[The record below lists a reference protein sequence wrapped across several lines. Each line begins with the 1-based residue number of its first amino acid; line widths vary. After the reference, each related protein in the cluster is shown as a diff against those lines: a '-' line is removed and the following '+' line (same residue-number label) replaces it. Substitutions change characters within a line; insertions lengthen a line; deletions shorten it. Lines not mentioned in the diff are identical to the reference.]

1 MPARRNQRV
10 EEVYERDHIRQ
21 VEQRLDE
28 IDQRMEERMD
38 QMMEQMTE
46 QMGALLANQNRAN
59 QPPNGGQHLPRA
71 EFSVFGDEED
81 DEYYEEA
88 PQRRQRGRVDDDR
101 RRLESG
107 MRTEIPE
114 FYGGLKSE
122 EFLDW
127 LATVE
132 EILEFK
138 DVPADRRV
146 PLVATRFRDRTTAW
160 WQQLKLTRSR
170 LGKPKIDTWEKMK
183 KHLKTTFLPYNFQRL
198 MYQKL
203 QNLRQGSKSVD
214 DYTTE
219 FFQLIAQNEIQ
230 ETEDQL
236 VARYIGGLRVSI
248 QDTVNLFDPVSL
260 SAAYQ
265 KALQIEKQSRRT
277 SSFSNS
283 AIAGASGSGSSG
295 VENKTAGGAVSRGTN
310 NFNQFPRS
318 AGSSNIRCFGCG
330 EMGRRQADC
339 RKTAAKKTFFADT
352 DDFDNEEFDMI
363 DDPVY
368 DSGEGLEE
376 EVVSG
381 DTGVA
386 LVVRRACL
394 TPKAADENWLRSNIF
409 QSTCTIL
416 GKVCRFVIDA
426 GSCENIISA
435 EAVQKLGIQIEK
447 HPKPYKLAWLKKGGE
462 VSVTLRALML
472 FSIGARYRDSV
483 WCDVVAM
490 DVCHLLLG
498 RPWQFDRKVMH
509 DGRNNTYSFVFESVK
524 IVLQPSRGVETA
536 KPVEIDESSVPEEVA
551 PILAEFADMFPD
563 DLPSSLPPLRD
574 IQHHI
579 DLEPG
584 AAFPNRP
591 HYRMS
596 PTEHEELRRQVEDLV
611 AKGHVRESMSP
622 CAVPALLTPK
632 KDGTFRMCVDSRAI
646 NKITFRYRFPIPR
659 LDDLLDQISGATV
672 FTKLDLK
679 SGYHQIR
686 IRVGDEWKTAFKTRE
701 GLYEW
706 LVMPFGLSNA
716 PSTFMRVM
724 NQALRPSIVLFL
736 GYIVSEEGLQVDD
749 SKIEV
754 LKHWPQP
761 SNRQDKV
768 SPRHAT
774 WVAYLQRF
782 TFMVKHKAG
791 VTNRVADALSRR
803 SNFLISL
810 RVEVPGLDSFTDLL
824 ETDSY
829 FSVVMRK
836 VRAGEQ
842 TEFLLHDRFL
852 FKGNKLCIP
861 ESSLRMHICHDPKY

>member
-1 MPARRNQRV
+1 MW
-10 EEVYERDHIRQ
+10 
-21 VEQRLDE
+21 
-28 IDQRMEERMD
+28 
-38 QMMEQMTE
+38 TK
-46 QMGALLANQNRAN
+46 
-59 QPPNGGQHLPRA
+59 
-71 EFSVFGDEED
+71 
-81 DEYYEEA
+81 
-88 PQRRQRGRVDDDR
+88 
-101 RRLESG
+101 
-107 MRTEIPE
+107 IPE
-114 FYGGLKSE
+114 FFGALKSE

-146 PLVATRFRDRTTAW
+146 PLVAARFRDRETAW

-170 LGKPKIDTWEKMK
+170 MGKPKIDTWEKIK
-183 KHLKTTFLPYNFQRL
+183 KHLKIAFLPYNFQRL

-219 FFQLIAQNEIQ
+219 FFQLIIRNEIQ

-236 VARYIGGLRVSI
+236 VARYIAGLRVSI

-260 SAAYQ
+260 SAAHQ

-283 AIAGASGSGSSG
+283 ATAGASGSVVVDWRTKQQVVPS
-295 VENKTAGGAVSRGTN
+295 VE
-310 NFNQFPRS
+310 
-318 AGSSNIRCFGCG
+318 
-330 EMGRRQADC
+330 
-339 RKTAAKKTFFADT
+339 TAAKKTFFADT
-352 DDFDNEEFDMI
+352 DDFDDEEFDMI
-363 DDPVY
+363 GDPVY

-381 DTGVA
+381 NTGVA
-386 LVVRRACL
+386 L
-394 TPKAADENWLRSNIF
+394 
-409 QSTCTIL
+409 
-416 GKVCRFVIDA
+416 VCRFVIDA

-435 EAVQKLGIQIEK
+435 EAFQKLGIQTEK

-462 VSVTLRALML
+462 VSVTLRALVL
-472 FSIGARYRDSV
+472 FSVGARYRDSV
-483 WCDVVAM
+483 WCDVVAK
-490 DVCHLLLG
+490 DACHLLLG

-524 IVLQPSRGVETA
+524 IVLQPSRGVETT
-536 KPVEIDESSVPEEVA
+536 KPVEKSVDKFAVPEEVA
-551 PILAEFADMFPD
+551 PLLAEFADVVTD
-563 DLPSSLPPLRD
+563 DLPSALPPLRD

-584 AAFPNRP
+584 AALPNRP

-596 PTEHEELRRQVEDLV
+596 PTEHEELRR
-611 AKGHVRESMSP
+611 
-622 CAVPALLTPK
+622 
-632 KDGTFRMCVDSRAI
+632 RAT
-646 NKITFRYRFPIPR
+646 NKITVRYRFPIPR

-724 NQALRPSIVLFL
+724 NQALRPFIGKFVVVYFDDILIYSANPEVHLQHLREVLCLLHKDSLFAAKKKCAFLTRKVLFL

-754 LKHWPQP
+754 VKHWPQP
-761 SNRQDKV
+761 STITEVRSFNGLSSFYRRFIPHFNSIMAPVTDCMKGVKFEWTAEAEAAFQQIKLRLTTSPILVLPDFSQPFELHSDASKLGIGAVLSQNSRPVAYFSEKPNGAKLNYSTYDVEFYTVVQAVKHWRHYLYHKEFVLYTDHEALKHLHRQDKV

-782 TFMVKHKAG
+782 TFVVKHKAG

-803 SNFLISL
+803 SNFLVSL

-824 ETDSY
+824 ETDPY

-836 VRAGEQ
+836 PTIRKEVEKYVQRCRVCQVSKGAATNAGLYMPLPVPSQ
-842 TEFLLHDRFL
+842 PWADVSMDFVL
-852 FKGNKLCIP
+852 
-861 ESSLRMHICHDPKY
+861 